1 MKVKCRH
8 CDDYFEVAD
17 PAQPSRAEPTKK
29 KVNCYE
35 CGQDN
40 EIMWP
45 ADPHP
50 IPRKYQE
57 S

>member
-17 PAQPSRAEPTKK
+17 PAQPSRAEPTKQ

-35 CGQDN
+35 CGHEN

-45 ADPHP
+45 ADSHP
-50 IPRKYQE
+50 FPRKYQE